1 MSFSILKHSAAIDEK
16 GNCALIF
23 LFKELYISEQEI
35 KIGPEVY
42 MKESLEKFL
51 SKNNKNNQL
60 IWIGK
65 DSKINVLQKRDYT
78 YAKNFIRHL
87 LTNKIFSS
95 GIAPDLITELAKSYR
110 IIEGNEINQLSTKY
124 IWLKDEVNELIANDK
139 IFER

>member
-1 MSFSILKHSAAIDEK
+1 MMKLSNARVNWRLSLNVVLDVQSIDCVRQIFS
-16 GNCALIF
+16 
-23 LFKELYISEQEI
+23 
-35 KIGPEVY
+35 
-42 MKESLEKFL
+42 
-51 SKNNKNNQL
+51 
-60 IWIGK
+60 
-65 DSKINVLQKRDYT
+65 SKINVLQKREYT

-124 IWLKDEVNELIANDK
+124 IWLKNEVNELIANDK

>member
-1 MSFSILKHSAAIDEK
+1 MFLYQSKMYFWKNVTLILWKTV
-16 GNCALIF
+16 NIF
-23 LFKELYISEQEI
+23 
-35 KIGPEVY
+35 
-42 MKESLEKFL
+42 
-51 SKNNKNNQL
+51 
-60 IWIGK
+60 

-139 IFER
+139 MFER